1 MAMQFDIFHK
11 IAKNTDEFLS
21 QKRTQPAGLRPFCSL
36 LFFRRLDQRIVSGLA
51 AADHGQ
57 HILMQQEARFA
68 VLGGRPLS
76 RSAEAVPVTPSENV
90 KVNVPSPVCSSVTD
104 APEEAA

>member
-11 IAKNTDEFLS
+11 IAKNTDDFLS

-57 HILMQQEARFA
+57 HILMQQRVSPSSEAA
-68 VLGGRPLS
+68 LS